1 MKKANLLAVSLVL
14 FSTIAHAELPNN
26 ATVLSFEEIARIAD
40 NLKLQ
45 REDCNSPKL
54 NDCWGRLIDL
64 MTTDKITSEQAK
76 PYLTKFEQQMK
87 ACQKAKLRNYD
98 K

>member
-1 MKKANLLAVSLVL
+1 MKKTHLLAVSFVL
-14 FSTIAHAELPNN
+14 FSTVAQAELPNN
-26 ATVLSFEEIARIAD
+26 ATALSFEEISRIAD

-45 REDCNSPKL
+45 RADCSSPKL

-64 MTTDKITSEQAK
+64 MTTDKITSEQAR